1 MEIDYTAI
9 GKRVKKF
16 RKSRRLSQEQLAEL
30 LDISVPHMSNIE
42 NGKTKFSLQV
52 LLSLAE
58 ALNVT
63 PDALLVGLEDGNVAR
78 SRIIRE
84 IITQLKDCNE
94 GQMQLL
100 MDMFN
105 NFKKLLRRYEECVK
119 QQRELSEISELT

>member
-1 MEIDYTAI
+1 MEVDYVAI
-9 GKRVKKF
+9 GKRIKQL
-16 RKSRRLSQEQLAEL
+16 RREQNNSQENLAMRI
-30 LDISVPHMSNIE
+30 DVSIPHMSNIE